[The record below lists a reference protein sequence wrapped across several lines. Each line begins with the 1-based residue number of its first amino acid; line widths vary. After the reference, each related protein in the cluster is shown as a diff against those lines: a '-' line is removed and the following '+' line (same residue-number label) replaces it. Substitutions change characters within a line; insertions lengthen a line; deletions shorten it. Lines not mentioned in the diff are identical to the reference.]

1 MKRLIR
7 LTESDVCRM
16 VRNSVNRIL
25 READDIDSEGLRDSL
40 IDYVSNPVDINKDVD
55 YDPSDDEINAALK
68 DFNPDDF
75 DLDFSGLY
83 DDGDDLGYYDDG
95 LDVYESKRKMGK
107 IIRESIRK
115 VLNEGDMYKNGM
127 LTQDGVI
134 SVNNT
139 NVGNR
144 QKELSKKYTPDFKKR
159 KVKK

>member
-7 LTESDVCRM
+7 LTEGDVRRM

-40 IDYVSNPVDINKDVD
+40 VDYINNPVDINKDVD

-68 DFNPDDF
+68 DFNPDDL
-75 DLDFSGLY
+75 DLDFSDLY
-83 DDGDDLGYYDDG
+83 DDDDDLGYYDDGG

-115 VLNEGDMYKNGM
+115 VLNESPKTVSPKN
-127 LTQDGVI
+127 
-134 SVNNT
+134 
-139 NVGNR
+139 
-144 QKELSKKYTPDFKKR
+144 KHSKRLNKFGKFN
-159 KVKK
+159 